1 MSLEQYNSLINRMLN
16 QWCTL
21 AKLRIEIE
29 KREERVYWKYK
40 RFRYLAC
47 NCRNRKEEMKEKL
60 TL

>member
-1 MSLEQYNSLINRMLN
+1 MSEMLN

-29 KREERVYWKYK
+29 KREKRVCWKYK